1 MNQPVKNGVMVYAE
15 QKNGIIHPVSFE
27 LLGKGRELADK
38 LNVEL
43 WSVLLG
49 YHVRGEAETLI
60 HYGADRVFLYDDPML
75 EVFDVVKY
83 KHVLVGL
90 IRETDPQLFL
100 IGATPLGRSLAPRVA
115 AALNTGLTADCI
127 DIQIDD
133 KGEIVQI
140 RPAFTGNIIAHIKT
154 RSRPVMATVR
164 YRVMKPL
171 PRDTSRKGEVV
182 EKHPP
187 TLQDTGLRVLGEVS
201 TRSVNLAEAEI
212 IVSGGRGLKRREDL
226 NMLKELASLL
236 GGVVGV
242 SRPLVD
248 DGWIS
253 KDHQVGFSGN
263 TVKPKLYIACGISGS
278 PQHIAGMRDSEV
290 IVAINIDRSAPIF
303 RIADYGI
310 VGDLYEVVPR
320 LIEALKRLKRVE

>member
-1 MNQPVKNGVMVYAE
+1 MNSPIRDGVLVYAE
-15 QKNGIIHPVSFE
+15 QEEGVVHPVSFE

-38 LNVEL
+38 LNTEL

-49 YHVRGEAETLI
+49 YRIREKAETLI
-60 HYGADRVFLYDDPML
+60 HYGADRVFLYDDPTL
-75 EVFDVVKY
+75 ETFDVIRY
-83 KHVLVGL
+83 KQVLVEL
-90 IRETDPQLFL
+90 VKEVDPKLFL

-127 DIQIDD
+127 DIQIDEN
-133 KGEIVQI
+133 GEIVQV

-154 RSRPVMATVR
+154 RSKPVMATVR

-171 PRDTSRKGEVV
+171 PRDNSRRGEII
-182 EKHPP
+182 EKQTPRLP
-187 TLQDTGLRVLGEVS
+187 DTGLRVLAKIAR
-201 TRSVNLAEAEI
+201 RSINLAEAEV
-212 IVSGGRGLKRREDL
+212 IVSGGRGLRRREDL

-248 DGWIS
+248 EGWVP
-253 KDHQVGFSGN
+253 KEYQVGFSGN

-290 IVAINIDRSAPIF
+290 IVAINIDKSAPIF

-310 VGDLYEVVPR
+310 VGDLYEVIPK
-320 LIEALKRLKRVE
+320 LIETLKRSKRV